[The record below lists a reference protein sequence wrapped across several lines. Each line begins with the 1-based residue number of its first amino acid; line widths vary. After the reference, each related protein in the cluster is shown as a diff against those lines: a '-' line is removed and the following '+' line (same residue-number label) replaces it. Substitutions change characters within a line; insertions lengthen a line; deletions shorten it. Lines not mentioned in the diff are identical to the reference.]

1 LGTISKSN
9 VLRENIFKLNL
20 QDRVVL
26 FSILLFQFFSLFSIV
41 LIKVNSYSIQVFNS
55 RISLQS
61 RYGFGSEPSS
71 TLIIFLILCFLVY
84 LLSFFILTLIK
95 SDLNFSTFQNFV
107 RLVFPTFLLTLVLFA
122 RILINNLSLG
132 VPEISGFYA
141 FIGYLL
147 SGNNWTLLFI
157 LNISVLIS
165 QIIIFGFKTRI
176 LIRSEKI
183 EQHLRIIGW
192 LIPISIFQAFN
203 ISKFYFDSHVISFF
217 LLVLILL
224 SLFIF
229 NIAISNLQ
237 IRRLTLFVMT
247 CFTLISICLI
257 RIPVVLYS
265 WRPEWTFIKIDSTY
279 FVFFIIS
286 FVILLTLPIVLKKI
300 SINFTYLAIAAI
312 YYTFAIPLET
322 SIVPLVDSLHYG
334 EKIGLWFNQEY
345 GDLSPYSELEIH
357 RGLLVNNFPAKIGNF
372 ISPGNPETFK
382 FSFLIFALI
391 LGPLV
396 FLALRNFIG
405 SSRIISILLLLPVPN
420 GLVEIEFL
428 YFSFLLLVIYY
439 CYRHKVD
446 FYLIA
451 LCLFAFPIL
460 ILLAPGQGIVFIL
473 LTLIVVFFNIS
484 KFNFVISKIK
494 LVFSILFLISFV
506 LIVIKNSLSIKSAV
520 LWVVRTG
527 SANSS
532 MYGDNW
538 IIRLYQTDQ
547 FPSNIRWAV
556 LFIIPILIFLN
567 IIYLKYL
574 NSLQTLFIILIYV
587 YTILMSGRWFAR
599 VDTDSPSRIGIGL
612 ITLSLFLIFP
622 LVSTLRKKIYP
633 YVFSLV
639 FLIMLFFT
647 IQAINFNP
655 MISGSGYREISTPS
669 SQALNLPVEK
679 KLGQQYRDVSFLI
692 RSIFGQNPF
701 VTNISGGSASDFYMK
716 IPSRGGIQSSY
727 LIVSDD
733 QELEWI
739 SRLEKSNVN
748 LLYGGY
754 SQLGGITA
762 DQTSLAT
769 RAPLFSRWSIANFT
783 PFRCKDIY
791 FAIKNTSLNVY
802 KSKLQNMGCI
812 FTESPKVKLRFWG
825 DIDQTPKNF
834 DNSFYMWKKAEQNFN
849 LKLFDPKVIQF
860 MDYNSNFWNK
870 VRLDCA
876 GAQGT
881 FEIELYKITDGDV
894 LRTKF
899 STALKDG
906 IISWDSRIFPIFN
919 LGEGKTFMSL
929 TNSPCWVN

>member
-1 LGTISKSN
+1 
-9 VLRENIFKLNL
+9 
-20 QDRVVL
+20 
-26 FSILLFQFFSLFSIV
+26 LLFFI
-41 LIKVNSYSIQVFNS
+41 
-55 RISLQS
+55 
-61 RYGFGSEPSS
+61 P
-71 TLIIFLILCFLVY
+71 FLL
-84 LLSFFILTLIK
+84 K
-95 SDLNFSTFQNFV
+95 SDINFSTFQNFIQ
-107 RLVFPTFLLTLVLFA
+107 LVFPTFLLILIVFA

-132 VPEISGFYA
+132 VPEVSDFSAFVGF
-141 FIGYLL
+141 LL
-147 SGNNWTLLFI
+147 LGNSWTILFI
-157 LNISVLIS
+157 LNISVMVI
-165 QIIIFGFKTRI
+165 QIIIFGLKTKTLVLSERI
-176 LIRSEKI
+176 EK
-183 EQHLRIIGW
+183 HLRIIGW

-203 ISKFYFDSHVISFF
+203 ISKSYFDSHFTSFF
-217 LLVLILL
+217 ILILILL
-224 SLFIF
+224 SFFGLNLI
-229 NIAISNLQ
+229 ISNLT
-237 IRRLTLFVMT
+237 IKRLTLFILT
-247 CFTLISICLI
+247 CFTLTAIFLI
-257 RIPVVLYS
+257 RIPLVLYS
-265 WRPEWTFIKIDSTY
+265 WRPEWTFVKIDSAY
-279 FVFFIIS
+279 FVAFSIVSVLF
-286 FVILLTLPIVLKKI
+286 LTLPIILKRI
-300 SINFTYLAIAAI
+300 SINFIYLAMASI
-312 YYTFAIPLET
+312 YYSFAIPIET

-357 RGLLVNNFPAKIGNF
+357 RGLLVNNFPARIANV

-382 FSFLIFALI
+382 FSLLIYALI

-396 FLALRNFIG
+396 FLGLRHFV
-405 SSRIISILLLLPVPN
+405 SSSKIISILLLMPVPN

-428 YFSFLLLVIYY
+428 FFSFLLLVIYY
-439 CYRHKVD
+439 CYRHKLD
-446 FYLIA
+446 FYILA
-451 LCLFAFPIL
+451 LCLLAFPIL

-473 LTLIVVFFNIS
+473 LTFIVLLFNLS
-484 KFNFVISKIK
+484 KFNFVISSTKM
-494 LVFSILFLISFV
+494 LFSILFFLSFV
-506 LIVIKNSLSIKSAV
+506 AILIKNSSSIKGAI
-520 LWVVRTG
+520 LWVIRTG

-538 IIRLYQTDQ
+538 IIRLYQTDE

-556 LFIIPILIFLN
+556 LFIIPVLIILNF
-567 IIYLKYL
+567 IYIKYL
-574 NSLQTLFIILIYV
+574 NRLHILFIVLIYA
-587 YTILMSGRWFAR
+587 YTILLSGRWFAR
-599 VDTDSPSRIGIGL
+599 VDTDIPSRIGIGL
-612 ITLSLFLIFP
+612 ITFSIFLILP
-622 LVSTLRKKIYP
+622 LLSALSKRLYL
-633 YVFSLV
+633 YVFCL
-639 FLIMLFFT
+639 FYMIILIFS

-655 MISGSGYREISTPS
+655 LVSGSGIREIPIPN
-669 SQALNLPVEK
+669 SQVLNSPIEK
-679 KLGQQYRDVSFLI
+679 RLGQQYRDVSFLI
-692 RSIFGQNPF
+692 RSVFGQNPS

-727 LIVSDD
+727 LIVSDS

-783 PFRCKDIY
+783 PFMCKDIY

-834 DNSFYMWKKAEQNFN
+834 DNSFYMWKKGEQNFN

-881 FEIELYKITDGDV
+881 FEIELYKITDGEV